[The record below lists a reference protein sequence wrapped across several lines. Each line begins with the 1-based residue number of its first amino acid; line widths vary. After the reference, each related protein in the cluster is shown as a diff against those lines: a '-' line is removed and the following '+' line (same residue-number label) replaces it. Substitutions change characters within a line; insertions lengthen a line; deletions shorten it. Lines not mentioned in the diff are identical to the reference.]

1 VPTSL
6 QSVLQA
12 QFSALDSAELKILGT
27 PTAGA
32 GTSTS
37 KGAGPRR
44 TAPPAML
51 VGAVGLLGGAMAA
64 M

>member
-1 VPTSL
+1 M
-6 QSVLQA
+6 LQA

-32 GTSTS
+32 STS
-37 KGAGPRR
+37 SSKAAGAMR
-44 TAPPAML
+44 TPPPVMIIGAM
-51 VGAVGLLGGAMAA
+51 GLLGGAAMAA